1 MESYTSQFRYS
12 DENLQPTFCK
22 YKEKGKGSN
31 EYRAESRLSTH
42 NSLPN
47 KHWYVW
53 TRLLSSFHA
62 THHFQKGWGDGG
74 STEDMVGQGIHFL
87 CFTVSI
93 TGRVGMFVSMVHWSW
108 CSTQGMLHVMVVF
121 AILVSFSPL
130 LYVVLCIS
138 YVNVIVNINGPQN
151 KMAKNI
157 RQLYWR

>member
-1 MESYTSQFRYS
+1 MESYTSQFRHS
-12 DENLQPTFCK
+12 EENLQPTFCK

-31 EYRAESRLSTH
+31 EYTAESRLSMH
-42 NSLPN
+42 NSLPY

-74 STEDMVGQGIHFL
+74 STEDMLGQGIHFL

-93 TGRVGMFVSMVHWSW
+93 TGRVGMFVSVVHWSW
-108 CSTQGMLHVMVVF
+108 CSRQGILHV
-121 AILVSFSPL
+121 IGC
-130 LYVVLCIS
+130 LYNTSVLQPTAVCCSVYQLHERDS
-138 YVNVIVNINGPQN
+138 YGPQN
-151 KMAKNI
+151 KTAKNI